1 MVTCLFLNFLVR
13 EVKSAVIKFKTISI
27 GKLIA
32 TFIAVVV
39 LLLPQTVGAQTI
51 RVRGSIYDVETRE
64 PLSFAAFY
72 TDDAEQELVFLSDF
86 EGHFDKEITDTFKI
100 LTIGF
105 TEYKTV
111 RIPRDSIKGKILN
124 IELEREPVSM
134 QGVSIK
140 IKFNPAL
147 RLIKLAQENKD
158 KLSPDNID
166 HYSCETYTKNII
178 SVNNISEK
186 IKKTKFGK
194 QLGNLFD
201 TISYLSGDGKKSIL
215 PVFVSEVLSDFH
227 YNKSPKLTKEII
239 KASRVKGVGVDDGT
253 FISQVLGS
261 TFVNYNFYLNSLVV
275 VDKGVPSPIG
285 DIALGIYKYKLVHV
299 DRSGPL
305 RVFQIKCT
313 PRQPNDLAFNGYI
326 WIEDSTGALLRLS
339 LAINANANLNFI
351 EKLRITQEYQ
361 KTPQGYFYSKSRVV
375 VDAQETSTKAMGL
388 VASSS
393 ISFQKVNLDVIHPPK
408 FFAVRLTMKDDA
420 TMHTD
425 DYWET
430 NRHVQPNE
438 AERRIEN
445 SIDTLVNLPSIK
457 TYVDLANF
465 LVDGYV
471 NIGKIGIGP
480 YYNLVS
486 FNQLEGIRLR
496 LGFRTN
502 ASFSRNWVIKGMV
515 AYGLKDEEWK
525 YKFLAER
532 ILNRKRW
539 TKLGVQYKK
548 DVEQIGI
555 TDNDDVSNGLFTAF
569 NLLGSNNLNL
579 NYDMKVNFATDIR
592 TGFRVNVS
600 AGNRLYKFQK
610 IGNYNFAWYPIA
622 GDTNLI
628 SQKFINSY
636 LNVGFRYTPRYY
648 YIQNENRRVT
658 FVNAGPEYY
667 GNIEMGIPNIL
678 QSDFEYTRIKLGF
691 TYRKVWG
698 AIGRTRF
705 NTEANAMF
713 GIVPYPLQTVYV
725 GNQSFI
731 YNTTAYN
738 QMRIFEFVS
747 DRSVS
752 GTFEHHFN
760 GFLFNRI
767 PLIKKLKWRSIVG
780 SKVIFGTLDS
790 ANYDIIPNNYQ
801 GVEISTFKALDQKPY
816 VEASVGIENI
826 FKIIRVDAVWRITYR
841 EFGSPRNFGVK
852 ASIAFGF

>member
-1 MVTCLFLNFLVR
+1 MSWVSLAN
-13 EVKSAVIKFKTISI
+13 IKWS
-27 GKLIA
+27 
-32 TFIAVVV
+32 V
-39 LLLPQTVGAQTI
+39 LTALLCFTAQVLQAQTI
-51 RVRGSIYDVETRE
+51 RVKGNIFDAETRE
-64 PLSFAAFY
+64 PISFVAFY
-72 TDDAEQELVFLSDF
+72 TDENEENLVFLSDF
-86 EGHFDKEITDTFKI
+86 EGHFDKEIPDTFTH
-100 LTIGF
+100 LTVGF

-111 RIPRDSIKGKILN
+111 RINRDSIKGKVLT
-124 IELEREPVSM
+124 IELKREPIGM
-134 QGVSIK
+134 QGIEISLK
-140 IKFNPAL
+140 YNPAH
-147 RLIKLAQENKD
+147 RLIKLAQKNKD
-158 KLSPDNID
+158 KLSPTNIN

-186 IKKTKFGK
+186 IKRTKFGQ

-201 TISYLSGDGKKSIL
+201 TISYISGDGKKSIL
-215 PVFVSEVLSDFH
+215 PVFVSEVLSDFY
-227 YNKSPKLTKEII
+227 YNKSPKLSKEII
-239 KASRVKGVGVDDGT
+239 KASRVKGVGVDDGS

-261 TFVNYNFYLNSLVV
+261 TFVNYNFYSNSLVV

-285 DIALGIYKYKLVHV
+285 DIAMGIYKYKLVHV

-313 PRQPNDLAFNGYI
+313 PKQPNDLAFNGYV

-361 KTPQGYFYSKSRVV
+361 ATEKGYFYGKSRVV
-375 VDAQETSTKAMGL
+375 IDAQETSTKAMGL

-393 ISFQKVNLDVIHPPK
+393 ISFQKIDLDAVRPSK
-408 FFAVRLTMKDDA
+408 FFAERLIMKEDA
-420 TMHTD
+420 TTHTD
-425 DYWET
+425 AFWEDK
-430 NRHVQPNE
+430 RHVQPND

-471 NIGKIGIGP
+471 GKGKIGIGP
-480 YYNLVS
+480 YYNLMS
-486 FNQLEGIRLR
+486 YNQLEGVRLR

-502 ASFSRNWVIKGMV
+502 ASFSKNWIIKGML
-515 AYGLKDEEWK
+515 AYGLKDKEWK

-539 TKLGVQYKK
+539 TKLGIQYKK

-555 TDNDDVSNGLFTAF
+555 TDNDELSNGLFTAF

-579 NYDMKVNFATDIR
+579 NRDIKLKFATDIR
-592 TGFRVNVS
+592 TGLRVNVS
-600 AGNRLYKFQK
+600 AGNRWYKFQK

-622 GDTNLI
+622 GNKSII
-628 SQKFINSY
+628 SQEFINSY
-636 LNVGFRYTPRYY
+636 VKAGFRYTPRFYY
-648 YIQNENRRVT
+648 LQNENKRVT

-667 GNIEMGIPNIL
+667 GNIEFGL
-678 QSDFEYTRIKLGF
+678 RDLFESNFDYTRVRLGF

-698 AIGRTRF
+698 ALGRTRF

-713 GIVPYPLQTVYV
+713 GVVPYPLQTVYV

-731 YNTTAYN
+731 YNTSAYN

-747 DRSVS
+747 DRSIS

-760 GFLFNRI
+760 GFLFNRV
-767 PLIKKLKWRSIVG
+767 PLIKKLKWRSIIG
-780 SKVIFGTLDS
+780 SKVIIGTLDS
-790 ANYDIIPNNYQ
+790 ANYDIIPTDYQ
-801 GVEISTFKALDQKPY
+801 GVQISTFKALNKEPY
-816 VEASVGIENI
+816 VEASFGIENI

-841 EFGSPRNFGVK
+841 EPNNPRNFGVK